1 MKKLLLILLCLPMIG
16 FGQSWNYSSG
26 GNDFDGK
33 YKVSSIVGT
42 GNDYPYKTPRLVINY
57 FEKSNQINFYIDDA
71 GYFSSNSNTRVQLV
85 FNDEKG
91 TIHECDVSLS
101 KDNKSI
107 FLTDFNYTDRLVI
120 FKKLMGASS
129 LSIRVSNDFGQNDM
143 KFSLRGST
151 KAIKYVIS
159 DFDEQFSKYMEE
171 ITASNEKMIQENI
184 AKEEALA
191 KKLKLELRYDSILTQ
206 IDSKFLFTEN
216 ELKVFNQAV
225 IEFLIYEEVDAKV
238 ISAVRLE
245 IGVDC
250 RKSVDID
257 FNEFSKCFDD
267 NIVHRKNI
275 ELYID
280 YINIYDNKI
289 TISTAKSHWN
299 FDAVKTSLSFIVNS
313 NSIPIRL
320 KVTDV
325 KSMSK
330 RNVKFSLL
338 LDSDM
343 RKKGVTEDGQKL
355 NYFVFQSDISEKNII
370 ICHEEFDLYNKS
382 WEIDYRRKNKT
393 ALKYNKGTL
402 DYYSNKY
409 YQSTLKDK
417 KNRDVIFET
426 IIYNGSEFRRLKYK
440 VFDKGIGKEL
450 IHNMY
455 FLKGKSYFY
464 KIITYTSL
472 DRESEFSP
480 ILEEIVKSFRL
491 EN

>member
-1 MKKLLLILLCLPMIG
+1 
-16 FGQSWNYSSG
+16 
-26 GNDFDGK
+26 
-33 YKVSSIVGT
+33 
-42 GNDYPYKTPRLVINY
+42 
-57 FEKSNQINFYIDDA
+57 
-71 GYFSSNSNTRVQLV
+71 
-85 FNDEKG
+85 
-91 TIHECDVSLS
+91 
-101 KDNKSI
+101 
-107 FLTDFNYTDRLVI
+107 
-120 FKKLMGASS
+120 
-129 LSIRVSNDFGQNDM
+129 
-143 KFSLRGST
+143 
-151 KAIKYVIS
+151 
-159 DFDEQFSKYMEE
+159 
-171 ITASNEKMIQENI
+171 
-184 AKEEALA
+184 
-191 KKLKLELRYDSILTQ
+191 SILTQ

-370 ICHEEFDLYNKS
+370 ICHEEFDLYN
-382 WEIDYRRKNKT
+382 
-393 ALKYNKGTL
+393 
-402 DYYSNKY
+402 
-409 YQSTLKDK
+409 
-417 KNRDVIFET
+417 
-426 IIYNGSEFRRLKYK
+426 
-440 VFDKGIGKEL
+440 
-450 IHNMY
+450 
-455 FLKGKSYFY
+455 
-464 KIITYTSL
+464 
-472 DRESEFSP
+472 
-480 ILEEIVKSFRL
+480 
-491 EN
+491 